1 MARLIRLRSRMPP
14 RKAWGG
20 SPPANDTDARRRLIE
35 VARACIEEYGY
46 EQASLGDV
54 AARAGVTRKTVYRLF
69 PSSEDLFRSAAT
81 LASGGFVAQLRR
93 VARRHDDWGE
103 GVVAALVFTI
113 ADAPQDPHLGPLIAG
128 VKDLGVAKILEFEFA
143 REELSAFADGKPPL
157 GEADLRDL
165 TELLIRLIHS
175 FLAEPGQR
183 DRKALRQL
191 FRRWLLPAIHHRCK
205 TLERA

>member
-1 MARLIRLRSRMPP
+1 MPR

-20 SPPANDTDARRRLIE
+20 SPPADDTDARRRLIE

-46 EQASLGDV
+46 EQASLGEV

-81 LASGGFVAQLRR
+81 LASGGFVAEMRR
-93 VARRHDDWGE
+93 VARRQDDWGE
-103 GVVAALVFTI
+103 GVVEALVFTI
-113 ADAPQDPHLGPLIAG
+113 ADAPKDPYLGPLIDG
-128 VKDLGVAKILEFEFA
+128 VKDLGVAKILELEFA
-143 REELSAFADGKPPL
+143 REELSAFAHGKPPL

-175 FLAEPGQR
+175 FLAEPGPR
-183 DRKALRQL
+183 DRNALRQL
-191 FRRWLLPAIHHRCK
+191 FRRWVLPAIHHRCEQLK
-205 TLERA
+205 RA